1 MLRGRIGDAGLEP
14 AAPKGWANGSA
25 SVTGAA
31 SVAGATN
38 VMAGTAGTA
47 GKSNE
52 SGVSSV
58 GAVAWPACVVLDDA
72 TLVVRARE
80 GDVTAFEALVL
91 RYRVPVYRIAARIVT
106 DPGRAADTAQEAFIT
121 AWRLLHEIKAE
132 QAFAAWLYR
141 ITVTRALSVIR
152 APRRLVSLDEIVGG
166 ADRSPGPEEHALAA
180 GLAAALRCA
189 LNNLTPEQR
198 ACWILR
204 EVEGMSYEEVAT
216 ILHTT
221 PGAVR
226 GRLHR
231 ARPQL
236 AAELKP
242 WR

>member
-1 MLRGRIGDAGLEP
+1 MPAARRGDA
-14 AAPKGWANGSA
+14 
-25 SVTGAA
+25 
-31 SVAGATN
+31 AGA
-38 VMAGTAGTA
+38 GCP
-47 GKSNE
+47 S
-52 SGVSSV
+52 
-58 GAVAWPACVVLDDA
+58 WPAPFTLDDA

-80 GDVTAFEALVL
+80 GD
-91 RYRVPVYRIAARIVT
+91 
-106 DPGRAADTAQEAFIT
+106 IT
-121 AWRLLHEIKAE
+121 AWRRLHEIRAE

-141 ITVTRALSVIR
+141 ITVTRALSTVR
-152 APRRLVSLDEIVGG
+152 TPRPQVPLHETAAA
-166 ADRSPGPEEHALAA
+166 ADRSPGPEEHAVAD

-189 LNNLTPEQR
+189 LNHLTPAQR

-204 EVEGMSYEEVAT
+204 EMEGMSYEEVAT

-236 AAELKP
+236 ARELKP

>member
-1 MLRGRIGDAGLEP
+1 MASKPNGDTGLKFDVPRARLGDAADGGHP
-14 AAPKGWANGSA
+14 R
-25 SVTGAA
+25 
-31 SVAGATN
+31 
-38 VMAGTAGTA
+38 
-47 GKSNE
+47 
-52 SGVSSV
+52 
-58 GAVAWPACVVLDDA
+58 WPAFTALDDA

-80 GDVTAFEALVL
+80 GDVTAFETLVR
-91 RYRVPVYRIAARIVT
+91 RYRVPVYQIAVRILPDT
-106 DPGRAADTAQEAFIT
+106 SSAADTAQEAFVA
-121 AWRLLHEIKAE
+121 AWRRLYEVKDE

-141 ITVTRALSVIR
+141 ITVTRALSTLRTIR
-152 APRRLVSLDEIVGG
+152 PYVPLDEL
-166 ADRSPGPEEHALAA
+166 AAASDLFPGPEEHALAD

-189 LNNLTPEQR
+189 LDHLTSEQR

-204 EVEGMSYEEVAT
+204 EMEGLSYEEVAT

-236 AAELKP
+236 AEELKP

>member
-1 MLRGRIGDAGLEP
+1 MGDTPRGRRTDTRGSGDRFRP
-14 AAPKGWANGSA
+14 ARGG
-25 SVTGAA
+25 
-31 SVAGATN
+31 
-38 VMAGTAGTA
+38 
-47 GKSNE
+47 
-52 SGVSSV
+52 
-58 GAVAWPACVVLDDA
+58 LDDA

-80 GDVTAFEALVL
+80 GDVSAFEALVR
-91 RYRVPVYRIAARIVT
+91 RYRVPVYRIAARMLT
-106 DPGRAADTAQEAFIT
+106 DPCAAADTAQEAFIT
-121 AWRLLHEIKAE
+121 AWRLLHEIRAE

-152 APRRLVSLDEIVGG
+152 GQRPQAPLDETCAAVP
-166 ADRSPGPEEHALAA
+166 DRFPGPEEHALAD
-180 GLAAALRCA
+180 GLAAALRGA
-189 LNNLTPEQR
+189 LNRLTPEQR

-204 EVEGMSYEEVAT
+204 EMEGMSYEEVAS

-236 AAELKP
+236 AEELKP

>member
-1 MLRGRIGDAGLEP
+1 MAHKPGTGGAGPQPGMPTAWRRDA
-14 AAPKGWANGSA
+14 
-25 SVTGAA
+25 
-31 SVAGATN
+31 AGAR
-38 VMAGTAGTA
+38 GP
-47 GKSNE
+47 S
-52 SGVSSV
+52 
-58 GAVAWPACVVLDDA
+58 WPAPVTLDDA

-80 GDVTAFEALVL
+80 GDITAFEALIQ
-91 RYRVPVYRIAARIVT
+91 RHRVPVYRIAVRILS
-106 DPGRAADTAQEAFIT
+106 DPGSAADTAQEAFIT
-121 AWRLLHEIKAE
+121 AWRRLHEIRAE

-141 ITVTRALSVIR
+141 ITVTRALSTVR
-152 APRRLVSLDEIVGG
+152 TLRPQVPLHETAA
-166 ADRSPGPEEHALAA
+166 ADRSPGPEEHALAD

-189 LNNLTPEQR
+189 LNHLTPAQR

-204 EVEGMSYEEVAT
+204 EMEGMSYEEVAT

-236 AAELKP
+236 AQELKP